1 MNIIIAGVGQVG
13 MQIAQRL
20 TGEGHDI
27 TLIDRNSDKLET
39 ASNELDVI
47 CCLGSVTSLETLNEA
62 GAQKADILIVS
73 TDSDEVNM
81 ICALAARRLGAK
93 YTVARIR
100 NPEYLPQRKFL
111 REAVGL
117 SVIINPE
124 YECAREIS
132 RMLRFSNAIRVEL
145 FSNGSAEILDFCVPE
160 GSPLIGLSL
169 RECSSRYRAK
179 VLVAAAVR
187 ENQAQIPN
195 GDFVLCAGDKL
206 SLMGED
212 REIRSFLSAAGYNTN
227 RVKNVLIMGGSRTG
241 AYLAELLAK
250 DGISVSVLER
260 SEERCNELFDLI
272 PHASIICGDGT
283 KDEVLLEEGIRGADA
298 FVALTGNDGD
308 NIVTAM
314 YAKHCGVPKAVVKV
328 EHRHF
333 SDMLEGD
340 SGDTMVSPAEIVSKQ
355 IVDFVRAI
363 SNSSGLH
370 SIETIHKLA
379 NGQIEAV
386 EFKVGSGARCVGI
399 PLKELSMPKDVLII
413 AITRGK
419 NTIIPS
425 GSTVIEDGDYV
436 VAVAPAGTLK
446 DINGIVGGE
455 K

>member
-13 MQIAQRL
+13 VQIARNL
-20 TGEGHDI
+20 TAEGHDI
-27 TLIDRNSDKLET
+27 TLIDHDSDTLET

-47 CCLGSVTSLETLNEA
+47 CCIGSVTSLDTLNEA
-62 GAQKADILIVS
+62 GAQQADILIAT
-73 TDSDEVNM
+73 TDSDEANM
-81 ICALAARRLGAK
+81 ICALAARRLGTR

-100 NPEYLPQRKFL
+100 NPEYLPQREFL
-111 REAVGL
+111 REAIGL

-132 RMLRFSNAIRVEL
+132 HILRFSSAIRVEV
-145 FSNGSAEILDFCVPE
+145 FSNGSAEILDCRIPD

-169 RECSSRYRAK
+169 QECSRRYEAK
-179 VLVAAAVR
+179 VLVAIVEREEEVR
-187 ENQAQIPN
+187 IPD

-206 SLMGED
+206 SLMGEES
-212 REIRSFLSAAGYNTN
+212 EIRRFLAAAGHREN
-227 RVKNVLIMGGSRTG
+227 RINNVLIMGGSHTG
-241 AYLAELLAK
+241 VYLAELLEK
-250 DGISVSVLER
+250 DGINVSVLES
-260 SEERCNELFDLI
+260 SEVRCNELFELI
-272 PHASIICGDGT
+272 PRASIICGDGT
-283 KDEVLLEEGIRGADA
+283 RDEVLLEEGIRGTDA

-314 YAKHCGVPKAVVKV
+314 YAKRCGVPKVVVKV

-333 SDMLEGD
+333 SDMLDGD
-340 SGDTMVSPAEIVSKQ
+340 GGDTMISPQEIVSQQ
-355 IVDFVRAI
+355 IVGFVRAL
-363 SNSSGLH
+363 SDSSGLS

-386 EFKVGSGARCVGI
+386 EFKVCSGAKCIGI
-399 PLKELSMPKDVLII
+399 PLSELKMPKGVLII

-419 NTIIPS
+419 TTFIPN
-425 GSTVIEDGDYV
+425 GSATIEDGDYA

-446 DINGIVGGE
+446 DINDIVGGE